1 MGGHQRHAQA
11 AAGQHHDDLFGMAFF
26 GEVFG
31 MTAEKAVACV
41 GIVDDAFM
49 QRRSHHTGKQAV

>member
-1 MGGHQRHAQA
+1 MGGDQRHTQA
-11 AAGQHHDDLFGMAFF
+11 AAGQHHDDLFGMALF

-31 MTAEKAVACV
+31 VTTEKSVACM

-49 QRRSHHTGKQAV
+49 QRRGYHAGKQAV

>member
-1 MGGHQRHAQA
+1 MGGNQRHAQA
-11 AAGQHHDDLFGMAFF
+11 AAGQHHDNLFGMAFF

-31 MTAEKAVACV
+31 MAAEKAVVCV

-49 QRRSHHTGKQAV
+49 QRRGNHTGKQAV